1 MKIILKLLL
10 TEVRCWGMEITNIE
24 NKRCGGDGEA
34 MCEVQLKKK
43 LKAKNLTLESKGNQ
57 FK

>member
-10 TEVRCWGMEITNIE
+10 TEVRRWGMEITNIE

-34 MCEVQLKKK
+34 VCEVQLKK
-43 LKAKNLTLESKGNQ
+43 N
-57 FK
+57 